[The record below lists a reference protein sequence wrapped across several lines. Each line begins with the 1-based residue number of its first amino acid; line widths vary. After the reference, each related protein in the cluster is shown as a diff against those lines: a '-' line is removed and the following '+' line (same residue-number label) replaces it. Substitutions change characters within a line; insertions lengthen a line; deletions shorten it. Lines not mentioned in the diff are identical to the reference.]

1 MFVHWGCH
9 SATLWAKPILRC
21 APEIRAGGP
30 CVSCT
35 AIETVREKGENHVPG
50 SSPLL
55 WTSPV
60 MHADTRPRDDEPSPG
75 WAGWLTVLAVLAA
88 FAAMIVLGAPS

>member
-1 MFVHWGCH
+1 M
-9 SATLWAKPILRC
+9 SP
-21 APEIRAGGP
+21 
-30 CVSCT
+30 
-35 AIETVREKGENHVPG
+35 VP
-50 SSPLL
+50 SPLL